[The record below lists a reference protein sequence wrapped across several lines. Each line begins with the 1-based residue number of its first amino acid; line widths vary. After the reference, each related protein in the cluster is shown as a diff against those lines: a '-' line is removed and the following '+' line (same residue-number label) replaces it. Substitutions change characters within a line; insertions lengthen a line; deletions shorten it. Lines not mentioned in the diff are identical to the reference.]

1 MRDYLKSLLGW
12 PNSKYNELSTY
23 LIALTC
29 VLLFCVHPG
38 LRSYL
43 FDMFDRADTDGQFIT
58 LFVAGFIAVLGFML
72 SIFHLFTKRPKTQ
85 VEKYLMGAFAIGATA
100 IAGIEAGIEEL
111 NSGGS
116 ILVFFPIWNILMGII
131 MLFQIRLEK
140 FEITDENASFWEVSV
155 GSMILVIVFAITNF
169 AFHLSWAMAFSI
181 CMFYSTSLMFLLTWI
196 IKCRNLRPLAK

>member
-1 MRDYLKSLLGW
+1 
-12 PNSKYNELSTY
+12 
-23 LIALTC
+23 
-29 VLLFCVHPG
+29 
-38 LRSYL
+38 
-43 FDMFDRADTDGQFIT
+43 
-58 LFVAGFIAVLGFML
+58 
-72 SIFHLFTKRPKTQ
+72 
-85 VEKYLMGAFAIGATA
+85 MGAFAIGATA

-196 IKCRNLRPLAK
+196 IKRRNLRPLAK